1 MKTMRVRNPARRDE
15 DVRETSP
22 AHRKRVGWRCSPS
35 GVLKLAVNP
44 SYRKMMWREA
54 GRGTP
59 PPNSLPSG
67 GNRSMK
73 VALAGLALL
82 GTTCA
87 RAEATSDVASASEST
102 GQIEEIMVTA
112 QRREESMQS
121 VPVAV
126 TAVDG
131 DRLDA
136 LGAVT
141 IQAMRG
147 YIPNV
152 QIQNFSNTPH
162 GAVFNIRGMGVIEP
176 DPYGGT
182 TVVVTQDDVPQFFN
196 MVSLLDTYDIERVE
210 VLRGAQGTLFGA
222 NSTGGVIQAVSRRP
236 QTDEFGIDAHTSI
249 GNYDRRDLRAAF
261 NLPLVQD
268 VMAARLTLSHH
279 QRDGFLTNV
288 VDEEPIGDKNRTA
301 LRMSLLW
308 EGSDTFDLTLI
319 GEYSAHRDGTPHNIN
334 GSVAGEALHVPE
346 GTMLPGA
353 VLPMYRSP
361 CLTPGERCK
370 APDKYYSARGTEIP
384 DRGDLDSYSST
395 LIMNW
400 ETAIGAITSITGYK
414 DWKLREF
421 TDQDWTP
428 VFLDD
433 TDRLTRGD
441 QFTQE
446 IRNTFSVADNW
457 ETMVGVFYANYHWDH
472 FQDFRIQFA
481 GPGLRQLTQ
490 NDWDTEILS
499 AFLHTY
505 FDFNDRFRG
514 QAGIRVHD
522 EETSAVANIPIW
534 VDLTGMAEHRGPGA
548 NAETGANELLIGVTE
563 NSDTESW
570 TEVAAKVGFEYDLA
584 DDVMGYVTYAH
595 GFKSGGFTGRIGIP
609 QDLGPYNPEFV
620 DMIEAGLKAQW
631 LDDRLRTNI
640 AAFFNWYDDIQLAQ
654 IFFIEDQFGNTVN
667 GNTILNAAKAET
679 KGVEIEILALPTEW
693 LSLNAAIGYLDA
705 TYVDFM
711 TPDAA
716 GTLTDL
722 SGEDLQNAPKWTV
735 NLGFDAHFMIA
746 DHGELSVNF
755 QYKHTGR
762 KYNTSLFN
770 TARAEIQPTNLAD
783 LNVDYSPTGQPWSV
797 GLWAQNLFDERYI
810 DSVFD
815 APGVFGLV
823 AYQDPRTYGV
833 SFSVEL

>member
-1 MKTMRVRNPARRDE
+1 MKIVPLGVVVLTVLATLPAQAE
-15 DVRETSP
+15 ETGETS
-22 AHRKRVGWRCSPS
+22 AISQ
-35 GVLKLAVNP
+35 A
-44 SYRKMMWREA
+44 A
-54 GRGTP
+54 
-59 PPNSLPSG
+59 
-67 GNRSMK
+67 
-73 VALAGLALL
+73 
-82 GTTCA
+82 
-87 RAEATSDVASASEST
+87 

-112 QRREESMQS
+112 QRREESIQS

-126 TAVDG
+126 TAVSG
-131 DRLDA
+131 ERMDA

-141 IQAMRG
+141 IQGMRG

-182 TVVVTQDDVPQFFN
+182 TVVVTQDEVPQFFN
-196 MVSLLDTYDIERVE
+196 MTSLLDTYDIERVE

-222 NSTGGVIQAVSRRP
+222 NSTGGVIQAVTRRP
-236 QTDEFGIDAHTSI
+236 DTGERGASAYASY
-249 GNYDRRDLRAAF
+249 GNYDRFDLRGAA

-268 VMAARLTLSHH
+268 VLAARVTVSHH
-279 QRDGFLTNV
+279 ERKGFLTNV
-288 VDEEPIGDKNRTA
+288 VDDKPIGNKDRTA
-301 LRMSLLW
+301 VRLSLLW
-308 EGSDTFDLTLI
+308 EASDTFDLTAI

-353 VLPMYRSP
+353 ALPMYRSP
-361 CLTPGERCK
+361 CLTPGRRCR
-370 APDKYYSARGTEIP
+370 APDKYRSARGTEIP
-384 DRGDLDSYSST
+384 DRSDLDSYSGT

-400 ETAIGAITSITGYK
+400 DTPFGAITSITGYK

-433 TDRLTRGD
+433 TDRRTRGD

-446 IRNTFSVADNW
+446 LRNTFSLSDTW
-457 ETMVGVFYANYHWDH
+457 ETMIGVFYADYHWDH

-481 GPGLRQLTQ
+481 APGLRQLTQ
-490 NDWDTEILS
+490 NDWDTEIFS

-505 FDFNDRFRG
+505 VDLSPRLRAQG
-514 QAGIRVHD
+514 GIRVHD
-522 EETSAVANIPIW
+522 ETTSAVADVPIW
-534 VDLTGMAEHRGPGA
+534 IDLTGMADLRGPGA
-548 NAETGANELLIGVTE
+548 NTQTGANELLIGVTA
-563 NSDTESW
+563 NSDKESW
-570 TEVAAKVGFEYDLA
+570 TEIAAKVGFEYDLA

-620 DMIEAGLKAQW
+620 DMIEFGLKAQW
-631 LDDRLRTNI
+631 LDDRLRTN
-640 AAFFNWYDDIQLAQ
+640 AAVFYNWYDDIQLAQ
-654 IFFIEDQFGNTVN
+654 IFFVEDQFGNTVN

-679 KGVEIEILALPTEW
+679 RGVELEVLALPSEW
-693 LSLNAAIGYLDA
+693 LSLNAGVGYLKAEYEDFITTDA
-705 TYVDFM
+705 TGVTF
-711 TPDAA
+711 
-716 GTLTDL
+716 DL
-722 SGEDLQNAPKWTV
+722 AGEDLQNAPSWTV
-735 NLGFDAHFMIA
+735 NLGFDARFMVNDRAEIA
-746 DHGELSVNF
+746 VNF
-755 QYKHTGR
+755 QYKYTD
-762 KYNTSLFN
+762 KKFNTSLFN
-770 TARAEIQPTNLAD
+770 TPRSEIQPTHLAD
-783 LNVDYSPTGQPWSV
+783 LNVEFLPVGQPWSI
-797 GLWAQNLFDERYI
+797 GLWAQNLFDNRYI

-833 SFSVEL
+833 SVRVEM

>member
-1 MKTMRVRNPARRDE
+1 MKNVQ
-15 DVRETSP
+15 
-22 AHRKRVGWRCSPS
+22 G
-35 GVLKLAVNP
+35 
-44 SYRKMMWREA
+44 
-54 GRGTP
+54 
-59 PPNSLPSG
+59 
-67 GNRSMK
+67 
-73 VALAGLALL
+73 GLAFLAAL
-82 GTTCA
+82 VSVQA
-87 RAEATSDVASASEST
+87 PAEESRDASATTQSA

-112 QRREESMQS
+112 QRREESIQS

-126 TAVDG
+126 TAVTG
-131 DRLDA
+131 ERLDA

-141 IQAMRG
+141 IQSMRG

-236 QTDEFGIDAHTSI
+236 DTGSGFGMDAQASI
-249 GNYDRRDLRAAF
+249 ANYDRIDLRGAV

-268 VMAARLTLSHH
+268 VLAARLTLSHH
-279 QRDGFLTNV
+279 ERDGFITNV
-288 VDEEPIGDKNRTA
+288 VDDKPIGDKNRTA
-301 LRMSLLW
+301 VRLSLLW
-308 EGSDTFDLTLI
+308 DASDVFDLTFI
-319 GEYSAHRDGTPHNIN
+319 GEYSSHRDGTPHNIN
-334 GSVAGEALHVPE
+334 GSVPGEALHVPE
-346 GTMLPGA
+346 GTMVPGA

-370 APDKYYSARGTEIP
+370 APGNYRSARGPEIP
-384 DRGDLDSYSST
+384 DRGDLDSYSGT

-400 ETAIGAITSITGYK
+400 DTPVGAITSITGYK

-433 TDRLTRGD
+433 TDRRTRGD

-446 IRNTFSVADNW
+446 LRNTFTIADNW
-457 ETMVGVFYANYHWDH
+457 ETMIGVFYADYHWDH

-481 GPGLRQLTQ
+481 APGLRQLTQ
-490 NDWDTEILS
+490 NDWDTEIFS

-505 FDFNDRFRG
+505 VDISPRLRAQG
-514 QAGIRVHD
+514 GIRVHD
-522 EETSAVANIPIW
+522 ETTSAVADVPIW
-534 VDLTGMAEHRGPGA
+534 INLTGMAELRGPGA
-548 NAETGANELLIGVTE
+548 NTETGPNELLIGVTA
-563 NSDTESW
+563 NSDEESW
-570 TEVAAKVGFEYDLA
+570 TEVAAKIGFEYDLA
-584 DDVMGYVTYAH
+584 DDVMGYFTYAH

-620 DMIEAGLKAQW
+620 DMIEIGLKAQW
-631 LDDRLRTNI
+631 LDNRLRTN
-640 AAFFNWYDDIQLAQ
+640 AAVFYNWYDDIQLAQ

-679 KGVEIEILALPTEW
+679 RGLELEILALPTEW
-693 LSLNAAIGYLDA
+693 LSLNAGIGYLKAEYEEFITSDA
-705 TYVDFM
+705 T
-711 TPDAA
+711 
-716 GTLTDL
+716 GTAFDL
-722 SGEDLQNAPKWTV
+722 AGEDLQNAPKWTV
-735 NLGFDAHFMIA
+735 NLGFDARFMVSDNA
-746 DHGELSVNF
+746 ELAVNF
-755 QYKHTGR
+755 QYKHTAK

-770 TARAEIQPTNLAD
+770 TARSEIQPTNLAD
-783 LNVDYSPTGQPWSV
+783 LNVDYLPVGQPWSI
-797 GLWAQNLFDERYI
+797 GLWVQNLFDNRYI

-833 SFSVEL
+833 TVRVEL

>member
-1 MKTMRVRNPARRDE
+1 MRRAIMKTVR
-15 DVRETSP
+15 T
-22 AHRKRVGWRCSPS
+22 
-35 GVLKLAVNP
+35 AV
-44 SYRKMMWREA
+44 
-54 GRGTP
+54 
-59 PPNSLPSG
+59 
-67 GNRSMK
+67 
-73 VALAGLALL
+73 AGLALL
-82 GTTCA
+82 GPLLAGAQESAETTS
-87 RAEATSDVASASEST
+87 ETASA
-102 GQIEEIMVTA
+102 GQIEEVIVTA
-112 QRREESMQS
+112 QRREESIQS

-126 TAVDG
+126 TAVSG
-131 DRLDA
+131 ERLDA

-141 IQAMRG
+141 IQGMRG

-182 TVVVTQDDVPQFFN
+182 TVVVTQDEVPQFFN

-210 VLRGAQGTLFGA
+210 VMRGAQGTLFGA

-236 QTDEFGIDAHTSI
+236 QTDESSFDGYASY
-249 GNYDRRDLRAAF
+249 GNYDRLDLRGAI
-261 NLPLVQD
+261 NLPLIQD
-268 VMAARLTLSHH
+268 ELAIRLALSHH

-288 VDEEPIGDKNRTA
+288 VDDKPIGDKDRTA

-308 EGSDTFDLTLI
+308 EGSDRFDLTLI

-334 GSVAGEALHVPE
+334 GSVPGEALHVPE

-353 VLPMYRSP
+353 ALPMYRSP
-361 CLTPGERCK
+361 CLTPGKRCK
-370 APDKYYSARGTEIP
+370 APGKYYSARGTEIP
-384 DRGDLDSYSST
+384 DRADLDSYSGT

-400 ETAIGAITSITGYK
+400 DTPMGTITSITGYK

-433 TDRLTRGD
+433 TDRRTRGD

-446 IRNTFSVADNW
+446 IRNTFTVADNW
-457 ETMVGVFYANYHWDH
+457 ETMIGVFYADYSWDH

-481 GPGLRQLTQ
+481 APGLRQLTQ
-490 NDWDTEILS
+490 NDWDTEIIS

-505 FDFNDRFRG
+505 VDFSDRFRG

-522 EETSAVANIPIW
+522 EQTSADANIPIW
-534 VDLTGMAEHRGPGA
+534 VDLRGMAEHRGPGD
-548 NAETGANELLIGVTE
+548 NAETGPNELLIGVTA
-563 NSDTESW
+563 NSDSESW
-570 TEVAAKVGFEYDLA
+570 TEIAAKVGVEYDLA
-584 DDVMGYVTYAH
+584 DDVMGYFTYAH

-609 QDLGPYNPEFV
+609 QDLGPYDPEFV

-631 LDDRLRTNI
+631 LDNRLRTNI
-640 AAFFNWYDDIQLAQ
+640 AVFHNWYDDIQLAQ

-679 KGVEIEILALPTEW
+679 TGVEIEVLALPSEW
-693 LSLNAAIGYLDA
+693 LSLNAAVGYLNA
-705 TYVDFM
+705 EYEDFM
-711 TPDAA
+711 TPDAT
-716 GTLTDL
+716 GTLFDL
-722 SGEDLQNAPKWTV
+722 SGEDLQNAPGWTV

-746 DHGELSVNF
+746 DRGELSVNF
-755 QYKHTGR
+755 QYKYTGK

-770 TARAEIQPTNLAD
+770 TARAEIQPTHLAD
-783 LNVDYSPTGQPWSV
+783 LNVEFAPTGQPWSI

-833 SFSVEL
+833 SLKVEL

>member
-1 MKTMRVRNPARRDE
+1 MTR
-15 DVRETSP
+15 
-22 AHRKRVGWRCSPS
+22 
-35 GVLKLAVNP
+35 
-44 SYRKMMWREA
+44 
-54 GRGTP
+54 
-59 PPNSLPSG
+59 
-67 GNRSMK
+67 
-73 VALAGLALL
+73 ALDKSIRLTVAGLALVGPL
-82 GTTCA
+82 LAGA
-87 RAEATSDVASASEST
+87 QESAQAPSEGPVA
-102 GQIEEIMVTA
+102 GQIEEVMVTA
-112 QRREESMQS
+112 QRREETLQS

-126 TAVDG
+126 TAVSG
-131 DRLDA
+131 ERLDA

-141 IQAMRG
+141 IQGMRG

-182 TVVVTQDDVPQFFN
+182 TVVVTQDEVPQFFN

-236 QTDEFGIDAHTSI
+236 RTDERSFDAHASY
-249 GNYDRRDLRAAF
+249 GNYDRIDVRGAI

-268 VMAARLTLSHH
+268 ELAVRLAVSHH
-279 QRDGFLTNV
+279 QRDGFITNV
-288 VDEEPIGDKNRTA
+288 VDDKPMGDKDRTA

-308 EGSDTFDLTLI
+308 EGSDSFDLTLI

-346 GTMLPGA
+346 GTILPGA
-353 VLPMYRSP
+353 ALPMYRSP
-361 CLTPGERCK
+361 CLTPGKRCK
-370 APDKYYSARGTEIP
+370 APSKYYSARGTEIP
-384 DRGDLDSYSST
+384 DRGDLDSYSGT

-400 ETAIGAITSITGYK
+400 ATPIGAITSITGYK

-433 TDRLTRGD
+433 TDRRTRGD

-457 ETMVGVFYANYHWDH
+457 ETMIGVFYANYHWDH

-481 GPGLRQLTQ
+481 APGLRQLTQ
-490 NDWDTEILS
+490 NDWDTEIFS

-505 FDFNDRFRG
+505 VDFSDRFRG

-522 EETSAVANIPIW
+522 EKTDAVANIPIW
-534 VDLTGMAEHRGPGA
+534 IDLRGMAELRGPGD
-548 NAETGANELLIGVTE
+548 NAITGANELLIGVTE
-563 NSDTESW
+563 NSDTEGW
-570 TEVAAKVGFEYDLA
+570 TEIAAKVGVEYDLA
-584 DDVMGYVTYAH
+584 DEVMGYLTYAH

-609 QDLGPYNPEFV
+609 QDLGPYDPEFV
-620 DMIEAGLKAQW
+620 DMVEAGLKAQW

-640 AAFFNWYDDIQLAQ
+640 AVFYNWYDDIQLAQ

-679 KGVEIEILALPTEW
+679 KGLELEILALPSEW

-705 TYVDFM
+705 EYEEFM
-711 TPDAA
+711 TPDAT
-716 GTLTDL
+716 GSLFDL

-735 NLGFDAHFMIA
+735 NLGFDAHFMLA
-746 DHGELSVNF
+746 DRGELSVNF
-755 QYKHTGR
+755 QYKYTG
-762 KYNTSLFN
+762 KKFNTSLFN
-770 TARAEIQPTNLAD
+770 TARAEIQPTHLAD
-783 LNVDYSPTGQPWSV
+783 LNIDFSPFGQPWSI
-797 GLWAQNLFDERYI
+797 GLWARNLFDERYI

-823 AYQDPRTYGV
+823 AYQDPRTYGL
-833 SFSVEL
+833 SFRVEL